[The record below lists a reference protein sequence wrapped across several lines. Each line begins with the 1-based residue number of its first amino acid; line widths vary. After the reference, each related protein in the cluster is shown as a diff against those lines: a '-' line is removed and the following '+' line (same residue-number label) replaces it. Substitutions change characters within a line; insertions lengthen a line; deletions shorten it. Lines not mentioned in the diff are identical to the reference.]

1 MAPRQVIIRR
11 PHPRAAGVTL
21 TETLVASA
29 LLLVSII
36 PLLKALTVAQAT
48 DRVVE
53 RRSWSLMLAQSQL
66 DRIRAQS
73 IYDYDRSFSA
83 SSAAL
88 DGRYL
93 CSVNDDRDPDLR
105 TIAVSVGLD
114 RDGDGV
120 LASEEIE
127 VRLCTSLARRWPGP
141 Q

>member
-1 MAPRQVIIRR
+1 
-11 PHPRAAGVTL
+11 VTL

-29 LLLVSII
+29 LLLVSIV

-53 RRSWSLMLAQSQL
+53 RRSWSLMLAQSEL
-66 DRIRAQS
+66 DRIRARS
-73 IYDYDRSFSA
+73 IHDYDHNFNA
-83 SSAAL
+83 TSAAL
-88 DGRYL
+88 GRGYL
-93 CSVNDDRDPDLR
+93 CSVSDDRDPNLR
-105 TIAVSVGLD
+105 TVTVSVGLD
-114 RDGDGV
+114 RNEDGA